1 MLNYTNYKKHLKLRS
16 IDILEIIRILEK
28 QIWHL
33 AFVVI
38 SIILFAVILPFSNFL
53 DGELFGR
60 PTLFWVI
67 NTISFGILHQV
78 YVLFCWRI
86 QLKYQW
92 FTKKLGQKG
101 FQLYVLGFFILFF
114 ARIISVFL
122 TAYSNLNSLNVQP
135 IILYII
141 AGLISV
147 PMIYS
152 FYSVGRFFGMYRAAG
167 ADHFDP
173 TYKNKPFVK
182 QGIYKYTD
190 NAMYKF
196 ALLIIWIP
204 GLIFASESAL
214 LLALFNHLHVWVH
227 YYTLELPDI
236 QKIYGTDKK

>member
-1 MLNYTNYKKHLKLRS
+1 MVRNLFNLLP
-16 IDILEIIRILEK
+16 IPILEMIKILEK

-33 AFVVI
+33 AYVVI
-38 SIILFAVILPFSNFL
+38 SIILFTVILPLGNFL
-53 DGELFGR
+53 DGELFGK

-67 NTISFGILHQV
+67 TAICMDISHHV

-92 FTKKLGQKG
+92 FTKKIGQKG
-101 FQLYVLGFFILFF
+101 FKLYVLGFFILFF

-122 TAYSNLNSLNVQP
+122 AGYSNLNSLNVQP

-152 FYSVGRFFGMYRAAG
+152 FYSVGRYFGMYRAAG

-173 TYKNKPFVK
+173 SYKNKPFVK
-182 QGIYKYTD
+182 QGIYKYTN

-214 LLALFNHLHVWVH
+214 LLALFNHIHVWVH
-227 YYTLELPDI
+227 YYTLELPDM
-236 QKIYGTDKK
+236 QKIYVTSIK